1 MDYENDPLIKA
12 QKKAKETA
20 TRVGMAVATRG
31 MSEAT
36 RKTEGSEESGSSGMD
51 IASMLKGMKR

>member
-36 RKTEGSEESGSSGMD
+36 RKTDGAQGSGSSGIDMS
-51 IASMLKGMKR
+51 ALMKGFKK

>member
-1 MDYENDPLIKA
+1 
-12 QKKAKETA
+12 
-20 TRVGMAVATRG
+20 